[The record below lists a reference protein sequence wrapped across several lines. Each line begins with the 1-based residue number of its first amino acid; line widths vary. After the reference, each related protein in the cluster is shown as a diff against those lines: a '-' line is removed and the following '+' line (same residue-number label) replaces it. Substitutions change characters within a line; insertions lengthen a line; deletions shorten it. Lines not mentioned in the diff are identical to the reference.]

1 MPEHPASS
9 AASTV
14 AKEELQVTADK
25 RISISFVKQRSS
37 SAILAVANLDRPSGS
52 LSLAFGG
59 VAIAALFYTS
69 IRRRKLVAV
78 SYMTSLAFV
87 TPSRGASRRQF
98 LWLRLSIQPADVEPL
113 HRPVNGFADLRRSA
127 PCRQSQRSRRPS
139 RCASAD
145 RVPGRTSKTTIFP
158 PFEMRKRPARS

>member
-69 IRRRKLVAV
+69 ITVPASSIFCILRRDLKPC
-78 SYMTSLAFV
+78 ME
-87 TPSRGASRRQF
+87 RR
-98 LWLRLSIQPADVEPL
+98 SG
-113 HRPVNGFADLRRSA
+113 HRPMLGSVGPMLANADTTLLRGTR
-127 PCRQSQRSRRPS
+127 RTGSR
-139 RCASAD
+139 
-145 RVPGRTSKTTIFP
+145 
-158 PFEMRKRPARS
+158 